1 MNQMRPDLGRRA
13 SMSIGSARVGAT
25 VGLPSGGFHTSGQ
38 ASGGTPSLRPVRGLL
53 FDPGDVLYDAT
64 LWRRWLL
71 QLLSRLGLRTN
82 YRSFFYLWDHE
93 YLADVYR
100 GKRDFHQAMKSFL
113 LAAGLSH
120 GQIDEVEMACKGRR
134 CQDEAAARPL
144 AGTKATLRTVRAS
157 GTILGV
163 LGNYDHPAAELA
175 GHLDHLG
182 LGGLFDA
189 VVSSFDLGTTLPDPA
204 CYHAALAAMRLPPEQ
219 VAFVGHDS
227 EELAGA
233 AQVGMQTIAFNF
245 DPEAQADVYLVR
257 FDELLDLASAAS
269 RAAAG

>member
-1 MNQMRPDLGRRA
+1 MNQMRSAVGRR
-13 SMSIGSARVGAT
+13 SSVPMGSARRCAAG
-25 VGLPSGGFHTSGQ
+25 
-38 ASGGTPSLRPVRGLL
+38 LRPVRGLL

-64 LWRRWLL
+64 LWRCWLL
-71 QLLSRLGLRTN
+71 KLLARLGLRTS

-100 GKRDFHQAMKSFL
+100 GKRDFHQALELFL

-120 GQIDEVEMACKGRR
+120 GQIDEVEMACKRRR

-144 AGTKATLRTVRAS
+144 AGVKATLRAARAS
-157 GTILGV
+157 GTVLGV
-163 LGNYDHPAAELA
+163 LGNYEHPAAVLA
-175 GHLDHLG
+175 GHLDQIG

-189 VVSSFDLGTTLPDPA
+189 VVSSFDLGATLPEPA
-204 CYHAALAAMRLPPEQ
+204 CYQAALAAMRLPPEQ

-233 AQVGMQTIAFNF
+233 ARAGLQTVAFNF
-245 DPEAQADVYLVR
+245 DAEARADVYLIR
-257 FDELLDLASAAS
+257 FDELLELVSAAS
-269 RAAAG
+269 RPAAAG